1 MGKHRPP
8 SLVLL
13 DRTANYASLPADITK
28 EVAVSYRETALVAYR
43 APGDIDP
50 KEVSTG
56 TDP

>member
-13 DRTANYASLPADITK
+13 VQMANYASLPADITM
-28 EVAVSYRETALVAYR
+28 EVAILYRETALVAYR

-50 KEVSTG
+50 KEVNTG